1 MDNCHEYILE
11 SRLPG
16 ITQRSFGYLC
26 MIQGSH
32 YPLLTQIRMHKDAT
46 EIVIDKNWMIDN
58 LRSIELRQN
67 W

>member
-1 MDNCHEYILE
+1 MV
-11 SRLPG
+11 
-16 ITQRSFGYLC
+16 
-26 MIQGSH
+26 QGSY